1 MIYHTLIQLQSYTV
15 TTVREIHW
23 ATVQLLVRL
32 GKCYPDSDFSYSS
45 VGPLGQA
52 SQILCIASRRLKW
65 NYNEITTSSQAQ
77 IDVVY
82 LLSPTG
88 NNNMFSATIYFYIY
102 DQQIER
108 KKIFGCFAGNTSSRQ
123 ANIEFSLISPRS
135 GGETEHD
142 WKWMIHSCR
151 NLYDICEPEAVSC
164 SNLIYL
170 NM

>member
-1 MIYHTLIQLQSYTV
+1 MAQFLMIYHTLIQLQSYTV
-15 TTVREIHW
+15 TTVRD
-23 ATVQLLVRL
+23 TLGNSPVSLQLLVRL

-108 KKIFGCFAGNTSSRQ
+108 KKIF
-123 ANIEFSLISPRS
+123 
-135 GGETEHD
+135 
-142 WKWMIHSCR
+142 
-151 NLYDICEPEAVSC
+151 
-164 SNLIYL
+164 
-170 NM
+170 